1 MKRILFLFGLLVC
14 LAGMPLTAFADNKT
28 AKQTYETAISD
39 NWKTMLKNSIAL
51 DTINAENNTH
61 LLNWQ
66 DVKNPSDEAVV
77 KTAKEHHRMI
87 ELNNTSLT
95 PGGSRIHAYENDRI
109 ILPLCAKYKVP
120 VIMNSDAHF
129 TTAVGEH
136 GRAEALLKELNFPEE
151 LIANYHPEILKEY
164 IPDLADFQ
172 G

>member
-39 NWKTMLKNSIAL
+39 NWKTMLK
-51 DTINAENNTH
+51 
-61 LLNWQ
+61 
-66 DVKNPSDEAVV
+66 
-77 KTAKEHHRMI
+77 
-87 ELNNTSLT
+87 
-95 PGGSRIHAYENDRI
+95 
-109 ILPLCAKYKVP
+109 
-120 VIMNSDAHF
+120 NSDAHF

-164 IPDLADFQ
+164 IPDLADFR

>member
-66 DVKNPSDEAVV
+66 DVKNPSDEAVKLV
-77 KTAKEHHRMI
+77 EKIRKLQAEQEEDQESMDPYTKAKKTCDEK
-87 ELNNTSLT
+87 LNADGECGAGEYYPDPERPSERSE
-95 PGGSRIHAYENDRI
+95 G
-109 ILPLCAKYKVP
+109 
-120 VIMNSDAHF
+120 
-129 TTAVGEH
+129 TAGTVGE
-136 GRAEALLKELNFPEE
+136 GRQTAEVMLE
-151 LIANYHPEILKEY
+151 
-164 IPDLADFQ
+164 
-172 G
+172 

>member
-66 DVKNPSDEAVV
+66 DVKNPSDEAVKLV
-77 KTAKEHHRMI
+77 EKI
-87 ELNNTSLT
+87 
-95 PGGSRIHAYENDRI
+95 RI
-109 ILPLCAKYKVP
+109 IFSSAAFAPSA
-120 VIMNSDAHF
+120 F
-129 TTAVGEH
+129 
-136 GRAEALLKELNFPEE
+136 NFSSQVFFAFVYGSM
-151 LIANYHPEILKEY
+151 LS
-164 IPDLADFQ
+164 
-172 G
+172 

>member
-66 DVKNPSDEAVV
+66 DVKNPSDEAV
-77 KTAKEHHRMI
+77 
-87 ELNNTSLT
+87 T
-95 PGGSRIHAYENDRI
+95 PGEKIRKLQASV
-109 ILPLCAKYKVP
+109 LKP
-120 VIMNSDAHF
+120 VHHIVFPKRS
-129 TTAVGEH
+129 VGKKH
-136 GRAEALLKELNFPEE
+136 IFRPFFALSLISLSPCKCLLKHN
-151 LIANYHPEILKEY
+151 I
-164 IPDLADFQ
+164 
-172 G
+172 

>member
-66 DVKNPSDEAVV
+66 DVKNPSDEAVKLV
-77 KTAKEHHRMI
+77 EKIRK
-87 ELNNTSLT
+87 
-95 PGGSRIHAYENDRI
+95 SRQSRKRI
-109 ILPLCAKYKVP
+109 RRAWTRTQRRRRP
-120 VIMNSDAHF
+120 VTRS
-129 TTAVGEH
+129 
-136 GRAEALLKELNFPEE
+136 
-151 LIANYHPEILKEY
+151 
-164 IPDLADFQ
+164 
-172 G
+172 